1 MISVSLKRLRA
12 FSWRWRRGGHPK
24 KKRAGKKIFCLSF
37 LLSARSLTLSF
48 NGAVSLKFSISVNS
62 LPWEYW
68 IVILSSYLRAQG
80 GQRGKKDHHGTSCP
94 EFSGLVGPCFLCGD
108 FFPCKAD
115 PRHSDGPLPRER
127 HDLLYLRS
135 VLWFC
140 LVGGLLMFFGAL
152 LGFRY
157 V

>member
-1 MISVSLKRLRA
+1 M
-12 FSWRWRRGGHPK
+12 
-24 KKRAGKKIFCLSF
+24 
-37 LLSARSLTLSF
+37 LSARSLTLSF

-127 HDLLYLRS
+127 HDAALPSLGLVVLPRRRTADVFRSAPWLSICLKFCRTRFSRFFKNSARRIRAFFVILCYYL
-135 VLWFC
+135 
-140 LVGGLLMFFGAL
+140 
-152 LGFRY
+152 
-157 V
+157 